1 VYQGILSLS
10 KKPDP
15 LTASLWS
22 NEGLNTLSV
31 CFPLCSA
38 KGMPKRSWK
47 SLFSVKK
54 SSGDQ
59 FLRETMLLKASF
71 LGGFSSWG

>member
-1 VYQGILSLS
+1 
-10 KKPDP
+10 
-15 LTASLWS
+15 
-22 NEGLNTLSV
+22 
-31 CFPLCSA
+31 
-38 KGMPKRSWK
+38 MPKRSWK
-47 SLFSVKK
+47 SLFSVEK